1 MKRLFPVLAL
11 IALAACNTEKHEL
24 MENCIT
30 RVQADSAPSAT
41 AGDIKEVCKRR
52 VNSYL
57 TNAHG
62 DSYGTGR

>member
-1 MKRLFPVLAL
+1 MKRLFPVFAL
-11 IALAACNTEKHEL
+11 TALAACNTEKHEL
-24 MENCIT
+24 MDTCIT

-57 TNAHG
+57 AHG
-62 DSYGTGR
+62 GSHATGY

>member
-1 MKRLFPVLAL
+1 MKRLFPVFTLT
-11 IALAACNTEKHEL
+11 ALAACNTEKHEL
-24 MENCIT
+24 MDHCIT

-57 TNAHG
+57 AHG
-62 DSYGTGR
+62 APRETGY

>member
-1 MKRLFPVLAL
+1 MRRLFSVFAL
-11 IALAACNTEKHEL
+11 TALAACNTEKHEL

-52 VNSYL
+52 VKSYL
-57 TNAHG
+57 AHG
-62 DSYGTGR
+62 ASYETGY